1 MFDVC
6 FVELCEGDDVD
17 VIFLCVENVVC
28 MGCIFDVLV
37 EIDVLL
43 ELVQLMMIIWIW
55 QVKKCM
61 VVVNVLNEF
70 LLNIVE

>member
-1 MFDVC
+1 MVVFCVEGVVGEDGGFFGGFLCNMFDVC

-43 ELVQLMMIIWIW
+43 ELV
-55 QVKKCM
+55 
-61 VVVNVLNEF
+61 
-70 LLNIVE
+70 